1 MVCILPC
8 VRCITLKPNIMNLVR
23 RNINPLFPSLLD
35 EFFGTGF
42 PLTTSSARAQV
53 PSVNIVETDTAFEV
67 AVAAPGKTR
76 KDFNVELDDHVLT
89 VSSESTHKDENKTAQ
104 FTRREFTFDSFQRS
118 FRLPET
124 IDTSAINATYD
135 NGILTIDLP
144 KLQEAIPEPKKQIEI
159 K

>member
-1 MVCILPC
+1 
-8 VRCITLKPNIMNLVR
+8 MNLVR
-23 RNINPLFPSLLD
+23 RNTNPLFPSLLD
-35 EFFGTGF
+35 EFFGTSF
-42 PLTTSSARAQV
+42 PLTTTSAPSHV
-53 PSVNIVETDTAFEV
+53 PSVNIVETDTAFKV

-89 VSSESTHKDENKTAQ
+89 VSSETTQKDESKTAQ
-104 FTRREFTFDSFQRS
+104 FTRREFAYDSFQRS

-124 IDTSAINATYD
+124 IDTSGINAKYD
-135 NGILTIDLP
+135 NGILTIALP